1 MNIAPEFPGVSQPGI
16 VLQPP
21 RHSRLYWAV
30 ADALVIAKR
39 DLMHIPRVPEQ
50 LFDVTLQPIMFVLL
64 FRYVFGGAIAT
75 GNTSYINFLI
85 PGILVQAFVFGSM
98 RTGLG
103 LAEDLQRGVIDR
115 FRSLP
120 MARSAVLSGRTM
132 ADQARNVLGAIV
144 MLAVGFAVGFRPSG
158 SLLGWIGALALIFA
172 FSFAFCWL
180 GAILGLVARSSE
192 GVQAVGFTLLFPL
205 TFASSVFVPT
215 NTMPSWLQTFTANQP
230 VSVVVNGVRSLL
242 LGAPDSSVVW
252 QGFGWSLALLVIACP
267 IAIWLY
273 PRRTTR

>member
-1 MNIAPEFPGVSQPGI
+1 
-16 VLQPP
+16 
-21 RHSRLYWAV
+21 
-30 ADALVIAKR
+30 
-39 DLMHIPRVPEQ
+39 
-50 LFDVTLQPIMFVLL
+50 
-64 FRYVFGGAIAT
+64 
-75 GNTSYINFLI
+75 
-85 PGILVQAFVFGSM
+85 
-98 RTGLG
+98 
-103 LAEDLQRGVIDR
+103 
-115 FRSLP
+115 
-120 MARSAVLSGRTM
+120 
-132 ADQARNVLGAIV
+132 VLGAIV